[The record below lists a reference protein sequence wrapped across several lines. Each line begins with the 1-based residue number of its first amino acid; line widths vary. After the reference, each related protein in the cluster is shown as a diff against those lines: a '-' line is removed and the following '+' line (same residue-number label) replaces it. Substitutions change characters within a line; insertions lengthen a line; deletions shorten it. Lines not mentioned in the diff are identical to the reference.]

1 MNITRMIAAA
11 CRRSR
16 LRLQSADAE
25 DLESAATLEILTGAT
40 PRAAVERVV
49 MRYRRACAR
58 RPLALRIDVAAATC
72 PRDYK
77 RGAKAPTIT

>member
-1 MNITRMIAAA
+1 MTIQRMIAAA

-77 RGAKAPTIT
+77 RPAKAPTVA

>member
-1 MNITRMIAAA
+1 MTIQRMIVAA

-25 DLESAATLEILTGAT
+25 DLESSATLEILTGAT

-49 MRYRRACAR
+49 MRYRRAMVR
-58 RPLALRIDVAAATC
+58 RPLPLQIDVAAATC

-77 RGAKAPTIT
+77 GAR